1 MPDLYSPRTPA
12 PALATQAVPRFVL
25 LGQRRLFSL
34 TWQPEGGQPVTGT
47 VLYLPPMAEEMNRC
61 RSHVADT
68 ARALAAH
75 GWRCVLLDPYAT
87 GESEGQSE
95 EADWD
100 IWAADT
106 AALAEQL
113 AAQHGPVVLWGVR
126 SGALL
131 AAEAARRVPQHVQR
145 LLFWQP
151 VLDGALFLNQTL
163 RLRIA
168 SQLVHDGAKE
178 STDSLRR
185 QLAEGHTLE
194 VAGYPLPG
202 RLAMALNERKMAAL
216 CQGLTLPVCW
226 LEVVA
231 AEGAA
236 PAPASRKAI
245 EAWPVPV
252 ALHTVACPMVWQVHG
267 REDAPG
273 LVDATLRLL
282 QGTAA

>member
-1 MPDLYSPRTPA
+1 MPEVNPPRPHA
-12 PALATQAVPRFVL
+12 PASPTVAVPEFVTVN
-25 LGQRRLFSL
+25 QRRLFTL
-34 TWQPEGGQPVTGT
+34 TWQPAGHQAPTGT
-47 VLYLPPMAEEMNRC
+47 VLYLPPLAEEMNRC

-68 ARALAAH
+68 ARALAAQ

-87 GESEGQSE
+87 GESEGDSE
-95 EADWD
+95 AADWD
-100 IWAADT
+100 LWVADAAT
-106 AALAEQL
+106 LVERL
-113 AAQHGPVVLWGVR
+113 AAGHGPIVLWGVR

-131 AAEAARRVPQHVQR
+131 AAEVASRVPQQVQR

-151 VLDGALFLNQTL
+151 VLDGSLFLNQTL

-168 SQLVHDGAKE
+168 SQMVHDGAKE

-202 RLAMALNERKMAAL
+202 RLAMALNERRMAVL
-216 CQGLTLPVCW
+216 SQGLTLPVCW
-226 LEVVA
+226 LEVVS

-252 ALHTVACPMVWQVHG
+252 LLHTVACPMVWQVHG

-273 LVDATLRLL
+273 LADTTLRLL
-282 QGTAA
+282 QDASA